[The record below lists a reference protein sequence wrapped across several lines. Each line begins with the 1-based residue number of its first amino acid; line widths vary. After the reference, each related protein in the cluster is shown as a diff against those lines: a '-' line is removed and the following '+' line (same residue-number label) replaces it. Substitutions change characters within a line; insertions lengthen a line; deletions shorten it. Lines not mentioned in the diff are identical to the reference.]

1 MKVAI
6 TGKLEN
12 MERKEAA
19 DLINTRT
26 NAEWVKSV
34 TYETNYLVATLFDSG
49 KAKKAAKIG
58 VAVISEQ
65 EMLQFIEEGHFPEID
80 TPEMQERVWAGGGDN
95 LNWVD
100 VPENEQKL
108 VILDYVD
115 ADGVIT
121 EERLVQIVKK
131 AVAPN
136 GKEYI
141 GGMFGS
147 AFRTFRQD
155 GVSAYEA
162 RISSRI

>member
-34 TYETNYLVATLFDSG
+34 TYETNYLVATRFDSG
-49 KAKKAAKIG
+49 KAKKAAEIG

-65 EMLQFIEEGHFPEID
+65 EMLKFIEGGQFPEID
-80 TPEMQERVWAGGGDN
+80 VPKRPERMWAVGGDN

-100 VPENEQKL
+100 VPEDEQRL
-108 VILDYVD
+108 VLLDYVD

-121 EERLVQIVKK
+121 EERLVRIIKK
-131 AVAPN
+131 AVAQN
-136 GKEYI
+136 GQEYV
-141 GGMFGS
+141 GAMFGRT
-147 AFRTFRQD
+147 FRTFRRD
-155 GVSAYEA
+155 
-162 RISSRI
+162 RILNMREV